1 LRNYLRRKLLN
12 RYGRSEAEFLINAY
26 SEQLAYGHREVLV
39 KYLNLPKKAYFKA
52 VLTHGKV
59 LPFELDPISKV
70 LDQFERPILQVLW
83 RSDAEVEAELNGI
96 QNVLSIGATGL
107 YALDNIGHRI
117 NKSRQNIENFS
128 NNHTWAKSKKELLSV
143 IGEKKILI
151 MPFHSW
157 DGDSVKHLSSTFSFL
172 SQTNPANV
180 RVCLGYLDFC
190 NPKIREIYNS
200 YGWRIECAGVRAS
213 KQFGSPVGGREEFLY
228 QLFDILNWSDIVLG
242 DELNTGMLYAVCLG
256 KKIGLLPSSAQFE
269 YDYSKWT
276 TSVAA
281 QEIQNKVRLL
291 FPWLIGELI
300 SPQIIMNDLFSA
312 LGIEKFTHS
321 EKLVTLLPWYIEKSL
336 P

>member
-1 LRNYLRRKLLN
+1 MKKRIFSIILLILPAVALFISVCLYEFDGGASITK
-12 RYGRSEAEFLINAY
+12 YGCPPYIEVEYKEVPYNIN
-26 SEQLAYGHREVLV
+26 E
-39 KYLNLPKKAYFKA
+39 KTIIDFKNLNLIA
-52 VLTHGKV
+52 V
-59 LPFELDPISKV
+59 FFS
-70 LDQFERPILQVLW
+70 
-83 RSDAEVEAELNGI
+83 
-96 QNVLSIGATGL
+96 LSVPVF
-107 YALDNIGHRI
+107 
-117 NKSRQNIENFS
+117 FS
-128 NNHTWAKSKKELLSV
+128 GYLWAKSKKELLSV

-172 SQTNPANV
+172 SLTNPANV

-213 KQFGSPVGGREEFLY
+213 KHFGSPVGGREEFLY

-256 KKIGLLPSSAQFE
+256 KKIGLLPSNAQFE

-276 TSVAA
+276 NSVAA

-300 SPQIIMNDLFSA
+300 SPQIIKNDLFSA
-312 LGIEKFTHS
+312 LGIEKFTNS
-321 EKLVTLLPWYIEKSL
+321 EKLVTLLPWYLEKSL